1 MGRVRL
7 MGVPLASGSMP
18 PTTGGHSGAGLWG
31 WGDPEGWEVCGA
43 GVEGFELRWLLGG
56 FFVATTEGTGDT
68 EVLKE
73 VHL

>member
-1 MGRVRL
+1 
-7 MGVPLASGSMP
+7 MP

-56 FFVATTEGTGDT
+56 FFLASTEGTGDT
-68 EVLKE
+68 EVLNRDIWGGGWWIDKFD
-73 VHL
+73 V